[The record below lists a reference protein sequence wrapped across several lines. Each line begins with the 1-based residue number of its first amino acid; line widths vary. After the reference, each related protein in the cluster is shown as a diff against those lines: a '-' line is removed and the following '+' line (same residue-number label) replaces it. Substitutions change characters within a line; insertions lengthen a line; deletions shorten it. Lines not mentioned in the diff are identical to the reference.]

1 MKIQFFKP
9 ESELLKEYL
18 EGYYFLSHS
27 AAGTPTSYLTFPNN
41 FAILSV
47 CDKVSLHNDQLNVVI
62 KGQQGGHFVSEL
74 ITHFHKPARITY
86 EGDVEEITFYFKP
99 LGLNA
104 FLPQA
109 LSSYTTEY
117 FSTFNPYDDYCQAMQ
132 AALAE
137 PDTHKRRDVIEAY
150 WIKKFR
156 GFCHPLLHGIVQALL
171 KPGDTVTLG
180 KTALKFGTSR
190 QYIHEQFKL
199 HLCKTPAAFRKTQRF
214 REALIASIEL
224 NRKGDNLTALSYE
237 ALFYDQS
244 HLIKDFKAFTGMT
257 PKKFLQ
263 AISFQEGAMI
273 NWLYL

>member
-9 ESELLKEYL
+9 NSELLQEYL

-27 AAGTPTSYLTFPNN
+27 ADTARTSYLTFPNN

-47 CDKVSLHNDQLNVVI
+47 CDQVFIQNDQLNVLVSGH
-62 KGQQGGHFVSEL
+62 KDGHFVSEL
-74 ITHFHKPARITY
+74 ITHFRKPASITY
-86 EGDVEEITFYFKP
+86 EGKVEEITFYFKP

-104 FLPQA
+104 FLPRA
-109 LSSYTTEY
+109 LSLYTAEY
-117 FSTFNPYDDYCQAMQ
+117 FSTFDPYDDYRFAMQ

-137 PDTHKRRDVIEAY
+137 HDTDKRRDIIEAY
-150 WIKKFR
+150 WINKLQ
-156 GFCHPLLHGIVQALL
+156 GFVHSLLQDIVKALQQQ
-171 KPGDTVTLG
+171 GNTDTLE
-180 KTALKFGTSR
+180 KTALKFHTTR

-199 HLCKTPAAFRKTQRF
+199 HLCKTPVAFRKTQRF
-214 REALIASIEL
+214 REALSSSIEM
-224 NRKGDNLTALSYE
+224 NGKGDNLTALSYE

-263 AISFQEGAMI
+263 AISFQEDAMV